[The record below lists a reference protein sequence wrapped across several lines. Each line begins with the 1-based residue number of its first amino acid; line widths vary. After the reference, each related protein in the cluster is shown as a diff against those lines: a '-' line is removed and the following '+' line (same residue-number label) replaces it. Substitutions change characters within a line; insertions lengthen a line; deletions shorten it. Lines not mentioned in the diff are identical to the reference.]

1 MPERRFYVSVRDG
14 PYPSPVLVLLGIAF
28 LAGVIT
34 AISPCVLP
42 VLPILL
48 AGSATSTDRGRP
60 YAIVAGLVVSFT
72 TFTLAGAALL
82 SALGLPED
90 LLRNLAIVALFV
102 LAASLVS
109 QRVAWILERP
119 FLFLTR
125 RQVGQSSNGFL
136 VGLSVGLVFVPCAGP
151 VLAAVTALAASGE
164 VTFRIVLVT
173 GTYAIG
179 AALPMLAVVIGSQRL
194 VSGMRTIRTHAATAR
209 KVAGVVIGATALG
222 LVFHIEEDFAT
233 ALPGYTEALQRP
245 IERSSVARE
254 EIEKL
259 SGGSEAVAATQG
271 LPRAPD
277 FRGIKLWLNT
287 PGGQPVSLR
296 ELRGK
301 VVLVDFWTYSCI
313 NCLRTLPHL
322 KAWDRAYRKAGLTI
336 VGVHS
341 PEFAFERVPD
351 NVRSAVKRL
360 GVGYPVAL
368 DNDFA
373 TWRAYSNDYWPSK
386 YLIDKSG
393 RIRYEHYG
401 EGAYGETE
409 SLIRR
414 LLGEKVKTRATE
426 VADRTPSDITTP
438 ESYLGYARLANFA
451 NVELE
456 YDAPADYSFPE
467 RQLGTDELAYSGR
480 WTVEPSRIVAGRDAR
495 LRLNF
500 QANDIF
506 LVLAGRGQ
514 VRAFV
519 DGRPVRTVRVSGTP
533 RLYTIARYPRLTRGL
548 LELRFDPGLEGYAF
562 TFG

>member
-1 MPERRFYVSVRDG
+1 
-14 PYPSPVLVLLGIAF
+14 VLVLLGIAF

-48 AGSATSTDRGRP
+48 AGSATTTDRRRP
-60 YAIVAGLVVSFT
+60 FAIVVGLVVSFT

-82 SALGLPED
+82 SVLGLPED
-90 LLRNLAIVALFV
+90 LLRDVAIVALLV
-102 LAASLVS
+102 LAASLLS
-109 QRVAWILERP
+109 QRVAWLLERP

-125 RQVGQSSNGFL
+125 RRVGQDSNGFV

-151 VLAAVTALAASGE
+151 VLAVVTALAASGE
-164 VTFRIVLVT
+164 VTLRIVFVT

-179 AALPMLAVVIGSQRL
+179 AAIPMLAIAVGGQRL
-194 VSGMRTIRTHAATAR
+194 GSGMRVVRTHAGAAR
-209 KVAGVVIGATALG
+209 RIAGAVIGATAIAIALG
-222 LVFHIEEDFAT
+222 ADQRFTTF
-233 ALPGYTEALQRP
+233 LPGYTQTLQEK
-245 IERSSVARE
+245 IERSSTARR

-259 SGGSEAVAATQG
+259 SGTGAATAANSG
-271 LPRAPD
+271 RGPGAPD

-287 PGGQPVSLR
+287 PGGKSLSLAG
-296 ELRGK
+296 LRGR

-322 KAWDRAYRKAGLTI
+322 KAWDRAYRRAGLTI

-360 GVGYPVAL
+360 GVRYPVAL

-373 TWRAYSNDYWPSK
+373 TWRAYSNDYWPAD

-393 RIRYEHYG
+393 RIRDEHYG
-401 EGAYGETE
+401 EGAYEETE
-409 SLIRR
+409 GAIRR
-414 LLGEKVKTRATE
+414 LLGEKVRASRTS
-426 VADRTPSDITTP
+426 VADRTPGQITTP
-438 ESYLGYARLANFA
+438 ESYLGYARLDRFA
-451 NVELE
+451 NGQPAFDVASE
-456 YDAPADYSFPE
+456 YRFPSRLAP
-467 RQLGTDELAYSGR
+467 DELAYAGL
-480 WTVEPSRIVAGRDAR
+480 WTVEPARIVAGTNAR
-495 LRLNF
+495 LRLRF

-506 LVLAGRGQ
+506 LVLGGSGR
-514 VRAFV
+514 VRALV
-519 DGRPVRTVRVSGTP
+519 DGRPVRTVSVSGTP
-533 RLYTIARYPRLTRGL
+533 RLYTIARFPTLSRGL
-548 LELRFDPGLEGYAF
+548 LELRFSPRVAGYAF

>member
-1 MPERRFYVSVRDG
+1 MI
-14 PYPSPVLVLLGIAF
+14 VLLGIAF
-28 LAGVIT
+28 LAGIIT
-34 AISPCVLP
+34 ALSPCVLP

-48 AGSATSTDRGRP
+48 AGSTTSTDRRRP
-60 YAIVAGLVVSFT
+60 FAIVTGLVVSFT

-82 SALGLPED
+82 SGLGLPED
-90 LLRNLAIVALFV
+90 LLRDIAIVALLV
-102 LAASLVS
+102 LAASLLS
-109 QRVAWILERP
+109 QRVAWLLERP

-125 RQVGQSSNGFL
+125 RQVGRDSNGFI

-164 VTFRIVLVT
+164 ITFRIVLVA
-173 GTYAIG
+173 GSYAIG
-179 AALPMLAVVIGSQRL
+179 AAIPMLAIAIGGQRL
-194 VSGMRTIRTHAATAR
+194 GSGMRVVRTHAWAAR
-209 KVAGVVIGATALG
+209 KAAGVVVGATALAIAFG
-222 LVFHIEEDFAT
+222 ADQRFTT
-233 ALPGYTEALQRP
+233 AVPGYTEALQER
-245 IERSSVARE
+245 IERSSAARE
-254 EIEKL
+254 ELEKL
-259 SGGSEAVAATQG
+259 SGSGEAVAATQEG
-271 LPRAPD
+271 VPRAPN

-287 PGGQPVSLR
+287 PDGKPLSIAG
-296 ELRGK
+296 LRGK

-322 KAWDRAYRKAGLTI
+322 KAWDRTYRRAGLTI

-351 NVRSAVKRL
+351 NVRSAVRRL
-360 GVGYPVAL
+360 GVRYPVAL

-409 SLIRR
+409 SVIRR
-414 LLGEKVKTRATE
+414 LLGEKVKVRPTS
-426 VADRTPSDITTP
+426 VADQTPSDITTR
-438 ESYLGYARLANFA
+438 ETYLGYARIENFA
-451 NVELE
+451 NRGPISF
-456 YDAPADYSFPE
+456 DAKADYSFPNGL
-467 RQLGTDELAYSGR
+467 LGPDQIAYGGE
-480 WTVEPSRIVAGRDAR
+480 WTVEPSRIVAGQDAR

-506 LVLAGRGQ
+506 LVLAGSGRVQ
-514 VRAFV
+514 ALV
-519 DGRPVRTVRVSGTP
+519 DGRPVKTIRVSGTP
-533 RLYTIARYPRLTRGL
+533 RLYTIARYPKLTRGL
-548 LELRFDPGLEGYAF
+548 LELRFNAGLEGYAF